1 MNELKETTLES
12 ETLYSGRLIGLR
24 RDKVEL
30 PNGRTSTREVV
41 VHPGAVAVV
50 PLLDDGRVILVKQY
64 RYAIGKT
71 LMEIPAGTLHPNET
85 VEECALRELREE
97 IGYTAGKLEHLTSIY
112 VAPGYSTELI
122 HVFLATNLTPES
134 GETDE
139 DEFIEPLALPIEEA
153 ISQINEGKIQD
164 AKTVAALLLVW
175 HRQRMSS
182 EP

>member
-1 MNELKETTLES
+1 MRELKETMLES
-12 ETLYSGRLIGLR
+12 ETLYDGRLIGLR
-24 RDKVEL
+24 RDKVML
-30 PNGRTSTREVV
+30 PNGRMSTREIV
-41 VHPGAVAVV
+41 VHPGAVAIV

-64 RYAIGKT
+64 RYAVGKT

-85 VEECALRELREE
+85 AEECALRELREE

-112 VAPGYSTELI
+112 IAPGYSTELI
-122 HVFLATNLTPES
+122 HVFLATNLTPAS

-139 DEFIEPLALPIEEA
+139 DEFIEPLAIPLDEA

-175 HRQRMSS
+175 HKRRMSP